1 METIHTEDAPS
12 YGDAPLSQGTIEDGM
27 VYAAGQLGVD
37 PATGGLVSSN
47 VTEQTHQ
54 VFDNLEAVL
63 EAGECSLNNVVNT
76 TLFLADLAD
85 YNEVNDVYR
94 ERLSEPYPSRSAIG
108 AGALLANGA
117 VEIELVA
124 SIK

>member
-1 METIHTEDAPS
+1 
-12 YGDAPLSQGTIEDGM
+12 
-27 VYAAGQLGVD
+27 
-37 PATGGLVSSN
+37 
-47 VTEQTHQ
+47 

-63 EAGECSLNNVVNT
+63 EAGECSLNNVVNA